1 MPQRPSEKSARFS
14 QKKPHHTPQTGET
27 PNPRLNKAI
36 AQSGLCSR
44 RKADELIFQGKV
56 KVNGKT
62 IVDPACRIAENDLL
76 EVSGQRLVIAQK
88 HVYLMLHKPIQ
99 TVSTAYDP
107 EGRTTVLDLLP
118 DQYRSVRLFPIG
130 RLDYFSEG
138 LLLITNDGD
147 LANALMHPSFH
158 LPKTYQVTVR
168 GFVPKETLAR
178 MQSGMCLE
186 DGTQLLPV
194 EVHAKCLGHDTSLL
208 TMTLHQGINRQ
219 IRRMCEQ
226 EKLTI
231 LKLVR
236 VAYGPLTLGDLALG
250 KVRELSAQ
258 ELAAL
263 SQTRKHAKRTRPP
276 LSRSKNTPQRP
287 KSTQSR

>member
-1 MPQRPSEKSARFS
+1 MPKPTLSHPD
-14 QKKPHHTPQTGET
+14 QKQPIAANESK
-27 PNPRLNKAI
+27 NLRLNKAI

-44 RKADELIFQGKV
+44 RKADELIFQGQV
-56 KVNGKT
+56 KVNGQA
-62 IVDPACRIAENDLL
+62 VLDPSCRIGENDLL
-76 EVSGQRLVIAQK
+76 EVSGQKLTIAQK

-99 TVSTAYDP
+99 TVSTAHDP

-118 DQYRSVRLFPIG
+118 KQFRSVRLFPIG

-168 GFVPKETLAR
+168 GFVPKEALAR
-178 MQSGMCLE
+178 MQNGMRLE

-194 EVHAKCLGHDTSLL
+194 TVHAKCLGHDITLL
-208 TMTLHQGINRQ
+208 SMTLHQGINRQ
-219 IRRMCEQ
+219 IRKMCEQ

-236 VAYGPLTLGDLALG
+236 VAYGPLELGNLEAG
-250 KVRELSAQ
+250 QVRELTAD

-263 SQTRKHAKRTRPP
+263 SCARKPARSCQAHFSSHAF
-276 LSRSKNTPQRP
+276 LH
-287 KSTQSR
+287 KSL